1 MRCCN
6 CVGGPCL
13 VGWCE
18 RGDSNPHGLLRQ
30 VLSLV
35 RLPIPPLSRGVE
47 GTNFLGRSC
56 PLWTTELYRVSS
68 AGDWAQEGGYLGR
81 VVVDRTIPEL
91 RQDRLHAAHFYLDFN
106 P

>member
-1 MRCCN
+1 
-6 CVGGPCL
+6 
-13 VGWCE
+13 
-18 RGDSNPHGLLRQ
+18 
-30 VLSLV
+30 
-35 RLPIPPLSRGVE
+35 
-47 GTNFLGRSC
+47 
-56 PLWTTELYRVSS
+56 LYRVSS